1 MDTCF
6 SYIIFDDT
14 RRIYN
19 RNKWIDMKTKVK
31 TPKYYDG
38 KNGYTAREVVDNF
51 DLPYHLG
58 TAVTYILRSYKKHER
73 PNEDLQKAID
83 HLTFELEKL
92 EEQNKW
98 VTEQYNRNRSPEDW
112 VM

>member
-1 MDTCF
+1 M
-6 SYIIFDDT
+6 
-14 RRIYN
+14 
-19 RNKWIDMKTKVK
+19 
-31 TPKYYDG
+31 
-38 KNGYTAREVVDNF
+38 
-51 DLPYHLG
+51 
-58 TAVTYILRSYKKHER
+58 TYILRAYRKHDS

-92 EEQNKW
+92 EHNDQW

>member
-1 MDTCF
+1 
-6 SYIIFDDT
+6 
-14 RRIYN
+14 
-19 RNKWIDMKTKVK
+19 MKTKVK
-31 TPKYYDG
+31 TPEYYNG

-51 DLPYHLG
+51 NLPYHLG
-58 TAVTYILRSYKKHER
+58 TAVTYILRAYRKHDS

-92 EEQNKW
+92 EHNDQW